1 MPALHTASPAPAAA
15 RPTLYGPVSRLAHWG
30 GALLT
35 IALLALGLIAEELL
49 PDGALRRKLW
59 AWHVG
64 LGMLALL
71 PLLLRAQWSVL
82 ALLAGR
88 RPAPLSAPGPLR
100 WLEHGVHAGLLAVML
115 VMAFSGPLMYWS
127 EGEPVHVLGWFSVPS
142 PIEANAALH
151 YYSGRLHELGSK
163 LMLALLA
170 LHVAGAL
177 RHGRSSL
184 RRMAG
189 PRPQQSAR

>member
-1 MPALHTASPAPAAA
+1 MPALAPRSPSS
-15 RPTLYGPVSRLAHWG
+15 PTVYGPVSRLAHWG

-49 PDGALRRKLW
+49 PDGALRKKLW

-71 PLLLRAQWSVL
+71 PLLLRAQWSAL
-82 ALLAGR
+82 ALLARGR
-88 RPAPLSAPGPLR
+88 RPAPLSPPGPLR
-100 WLEHGVHAGLLAVML
+100 WLEHGVHAGLLVVML
-115 VMAFSGPLMYWS
+115 VMAFSGPLMYGS
-127 EGEPVHVLGWFSVPS
+127 EGEPVHVVGWFSVPS

-151 YYSGRLHELGSK
+151 YYSGRLHDLGSK
-163 LMLALLA
+163 LLLALLA

-177 RHGRSSL
+177 RHGRTSL

-189 PRPQQSAR
+189 PRPQPSMR

>member
-1 MPALHTASPAPAAA
+1 MPALDTASPAPAAA

-71 PLLLRAQWSVL
+71 PLLLRAQWSAL

-88 RPAPLSAPGPLR
+88 RPAPLSAPGR
-100 WLEHGVHAGLLAVML
+100 CAGSSTACMR
-115 VMAFSGPLMYWS
+115 ACW
-127 EGEPVHVLGWFSVPS
+127 PS
-142 PIEANAALH
+142 CW
-151 YYSGRLHELGSK
+151 
-163 LMLALLA
+163 
-170 LHVAGAL
+170 
-177 RHGRSSL
+177 
-184 RRMAG
+184 
-189 PRPQQSAR
+189 